1 MTDEQLVQA
10 RQEELLAA
18 FEAWGH
24 VVEAAKRGEATGE
37 EVLAAARR
45 LGRALGHAFG
55 VGEH

>member
-1 MTDEQLVQA
+1 MTEEQLVQA
-10 RQEELLAA
+10 WQEEVRAA
-18 FEAWGH
+18 FEAWGE

-45 LGRALGHAFG
+45 LGRAFGHAFG